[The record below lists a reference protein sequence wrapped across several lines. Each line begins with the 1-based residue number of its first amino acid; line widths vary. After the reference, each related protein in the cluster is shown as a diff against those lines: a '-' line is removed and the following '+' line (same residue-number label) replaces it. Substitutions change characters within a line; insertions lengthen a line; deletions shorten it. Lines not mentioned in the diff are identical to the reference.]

1 MKTIIING
9 RTNRFKHF
17 AGEESMRNQCDLLM
31 FPLLMILGIMLAA
44 CNPISAPTPPTA
56 AAAAQQDTA
65 VPTPNVQ
72 NSRQDAASGPPTP
85 EAGRP
90 VITLPVA
97 VYIVDGEA
105 PADAMSSA
113 RTAEQLA
120 EVYQAVNRIWAQAK
134 IMIEVQSIQH
144 IQLPTAV
151 LQRILQG
158 DFAPFFTGID
168 YEFSIPGTTL
178 INAFYAREIG
188 GANGIVPF
196 RSRFFFVNDAP
207 SVHDERV
214 TSHEIGHILGL
225 HHVLDDPGRLMFS
238 GTNGME
244 LTDEEIVVARYV
256 AQGML
261 DRVR

>member
-1 MKTIIING
+1 
-9 RTNRFKHF
+9 
-17 AGEESMRNQCDLLM
+17 MRNQRDLVLL
-31 FPLLMILGIMLAA
+31 PLLIVLGIMLAT
-44 CNPISAPTPPTA
+44 CNPISAPIPPTT
-56 AAAAQQDTA
+56 AAAAQQDTTI
-65 VPTPNVQ
+65 PTPNAQ
-72 NSRQDAASGPPTP
+72 NNRQDAAAAPPTP
-85 EAGRP
+85 EVVRP
-90 VITLPVA
+90 LITLPVS
-97 VYIVDGEA
+97 VYIVDGEV

-120 EVYQAVNRIWAQAK
+120 EVYQAVNRIWVQAN
-134 IMIEVQSIQH
+134 IMIEVQSIRR

-151 LQRILQG
+151 LQRILHG

-168 YEFSIPGTTL
+168 YEFAIPGTTL

-238 GTNGME
+238 GTNGMT
-244 LTDEEIVVARYV
+244 LTEEEIVVARYV